1 MSVGRRWLP
10 GVCFTLLF
18 SCLVPRLC
26 PGQQTPAQPSPAQP
40 APALRATSQP
50 APAPAQPATQA
61 YTLPPDKLAKAI
73 AINRIWNI
81 LDIVDG
87 LWAIAFLWM
96 LLATRVA
103 ARIESWAEQISVRRW
118 LQGLVFFAV
127 IFILLTLANLPLDVF
142 AHQVSRS
149 YGIGIQGWA
158 SWFGD
163 QAKAFGLTVL
173 LGAPVLLLFNWI
185 VRRWPRRYW
194 LGIWVVTLPILFL
207 GLFVAPL
214 FEPIFNTYEP
224 LVKNHSVLVAKLET
238 VVARTGTNIPLD
250 RMFLMIASAKT
261 NGLNA
266 YVDGIGAT
274 KRIVVWDT
282 TAGRIPDDEVMFIF
296 GHESGHYVLNHIP
309 KQLLG
314 YATALFFVYWSC
326 SAFAAWLVRRFGA
339 SWALQPPNEKGGK
352 GDPHNLGAPSIR
364 SSIADGWE
372 TTNLDRPNA
381 PDSATSDTSMSQLST
396 RSGFVV
402 LIFAITIAGFALE
415 PAANTFSRHFEHEA
429 DVYGQE
435 AIHGLVPDPQKT
447 AVAGFQALGEAWLED
462 PNPSPI
468 IEFWEYNHPSVKTRA
483 NFAANYNPWANGG
496 HGEFFDK

>member
-1 MSVGRRWLP
+1 MNLRRLIP
-10 GVCFTLLF
+10 ALAFTL
-18 SCLVPRLC
+18 CLLPIAARASE
-26 PGQQTPAQPSPAQP
+26 TPAEHAANLYAADELASAPRHGNLPDYSLSPA
-40 APALRATSQP
+40 
-50 APAPAQPATQA
+50 
-61 YTLPPDKLAKAI
+61 DLAKSQHLSAI
-73 AINRIWNI
+73 HVTLHFTEEIWSILSLLLLLSLGIIAWMRNTAVKISSNR
-81 LDIVDG
+81 
-87 LWAIAFLWM
+87 WAQGYTFLFLYLIAGFL
-96 LLATRVA
+96 L
-103 ARIESWAEQISVRRW
+103 S
-118 LQGLVFFAV
+118 
-127 IFILLTLANLPLDVF
+127 LPLSLY
-142 AHQVSRS
+142 AEHLSRI
-149 YGIGIQGWA
+149 YGLSVQSWA